1 MVSGGG
7 LGAKL
12 SLLRRSSGAQPGL
25 QLVEVEGLGQVVVR
39 AGVQAQHAVAHGAA
53 RSQDEHGRAQALA
66 ARTFQ
71 HLQAVQ
77 PGQAQ
82 IQHHGVG
89 LAHQPLRQGR
99 GAVGRRLHL
108 DAAPDQRALQRGAH
122 GVVIFY
128 EQQLHGP
135 HVSTGRDAGHR
146 AKSDL
151 GIPLGVWTAI

>member
-7 LGAKL
+7 GREAVAAAAQQ
-12 SLLRRSSGAQPGL
+12 GAQPGL
-25 QLVEVEGLGQVVVR
+25 QLVEVEGLGQVVVGT
-39 AGVQAQHAVAHGAA
+39 GVQAQHPVAHGAA

-66 ARTFQ
+66 ARTLQ

-77 PGQAQ
+77 AGQAQ

-99 GAVGRRLHL
+99 RAVGRRLHL

-135 HVSTGRDAGHR
+135 DVSTGRDAGHR
-146 AKSDL
+146 GERSRDS
-151 GIPLGVWTAI
+151 LGVWTAI